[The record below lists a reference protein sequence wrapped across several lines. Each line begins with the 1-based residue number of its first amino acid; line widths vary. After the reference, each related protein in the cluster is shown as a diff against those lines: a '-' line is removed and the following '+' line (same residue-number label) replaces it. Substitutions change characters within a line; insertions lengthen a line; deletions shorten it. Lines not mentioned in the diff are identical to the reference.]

1 MRLQTKLTIAT
12 TSVIAVVGAAIG
24 VVGVATIERTALQ
37 SIDQTLDTAVLTIE
51 NNPDKLEAAL
61 LASSIAGDSLQVAL
75 LDSAGT
81 LTTLSINDTTI
92 EKLPNSQLLSAAE
105 SKPVDV
111 AGAGNPG
118 YRLMVVPI
126 NEADYKQIL
135 LAVSLRDVASG
146 RDSTFT
152 LTAELTLLAILI
164 GGLANVL
171 IVRRQTRKIARLT
184 AEAKRIADGDLE
196 HELVAEAGSSEIDQ
210 LSKSLQ
216 NMVESLK
223 QAVRVEQAA
232 QERMQEFLGDAS
244 HELRTP
250 LTVIRGYVELLEQA
264 KDAPAEQRERAFE
277 RIHAEIKRMETLI
290 RDLLQIAELSEATAT
305 MVQLEEVD
313 LSEVVQ
319 TSVDDLRA
327 LSPARQI
334 TVSVEPGLR
343 VSGREDLLRQLLAN
357 LLGNIARHTGTSDA
371 VRVTLAGMPDGLVKL
386 TVEDAGPGLPESAY
400 TGELDAF
407 KRFDPSRSRENGGSG
422 LGMSIIAGIVRS
434 HLGSLKLSKSE
445 LGGLRTEITLQ
456 RVG

>member
-37 SIDQTLDTAVLTIE
+37 SIDQTLNTAVLTIE

-81 LTTLSINDTTI
+81 LTTLSINDSTI
-92 EKLPNSQLLSAAE
+92 QGLPNASQLTTAE
-105 SKPVDV
+105 SKPVNIS
-111 AGAGNPG
+111 GAQDAG

-135 LAVSLRDVASG
+135 LAVSLSDVASG

-264 KDAPAEQRERAFE
+264 KDAPVEQRERAFE

-357 LLGNIARHTGTSDA
+357 LLGNIARHTGASDA

>member
-37 SIDQTLDTAVLTIE
+37 SIDQTLNTAVLTIE

-81 LTTLSINDTTI
+81 LTTLSINDSTI
-92 EKLPNSQLLSAAE
+92 QGLPNASQLTTAE
-105 SKPVDV
+105 SKPVNIS
-111 AGAGNPG
+111 GAQDAG

-135 LAVSLRDVASG
+135 LAVSLSDVASG

-250 LTVIRGYVELLEQA
+250 LTVIRGYVELFEKS

-357 LLGNIARHTGTSDA
+357 LLGNIARHTGASDA

>member
-250 LTVIRGYVELLEQA
+250 LTVIRGYVELLEKS

-357 LLGNIARHTGTSDA
+357 LLGNIARHTGASDA

>member
-37 SIDQTLDTAVLTIE
+37 SIDQTLNTAVLTIE

-81 LTTLSINDTTI
+81 LTTLSINDSTI
-92 EKLPNSQLLSAAE
+92 QGLPNASQLTTAE
-105 SKPVDV
+105 SKPVNIS
-111 AGAGNPG
+111 GAQDAG

-135 LAVSLRDVASG
+135 LAVSLSDVASG

-250 LTVIRGYVELLEQA
+250 LTVIRGYVELLEKS

-357 LLGNIARHTGTSDA
+357 LLGNIARHTGASDA